1 MSRPFLWQGEQA
13 WRHSRNWNTG
23 GSRLYSCVKECALSA
38 AGPSATS
45 PHHFSDPANLSHPGV
60 SGDKE
65 LGDSPPSVDSGHY
78 LISGKSSRGKKK
90 GQKAQAQH
98 REFQLSQDPLHRAFP
113 SVMVVLC
120 ASNQSQVGSWVLLF
134 LKSHLVVWQS
144 FLLISALNW
153 I

>member
-1 MSRPFLWQGEQA
+1 M
-13 WRHSRNWNTG
+13 
-23 GSRLYSCVKECALSA
+23 YSCVKECALSA

-144 FLLISALNW
+144 FLLISALN
-153 I
+153 